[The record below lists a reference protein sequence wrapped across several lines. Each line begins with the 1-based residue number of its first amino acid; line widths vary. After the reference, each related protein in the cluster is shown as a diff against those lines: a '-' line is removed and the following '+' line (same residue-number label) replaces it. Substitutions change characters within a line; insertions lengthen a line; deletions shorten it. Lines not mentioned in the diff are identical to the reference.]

1 MEPQLRQPGG
11 SGTGTP
17 FTPFAVEQAAAK
29 AAAEAAVEAV
39 VEAVAEEVTGASPT
53 AEGSGDTADTSRPA
67 DFRKGARRSHRSDP
81 PAVKPAK

>member
-29 AAAEAAVEAV
+29 AAAEAVA
-39 VEAVAEEVTGASPT
+39 EAVAEEVTGASPT

>member
-29 AAAEAAVEAV
+29 AAAEEA
-39 VEAVAEEVTGASPT
+39 TGASPT
-53 AEGSGDTADTSRPA
+53 AEEPCDAADTSRPA

>member
-29 AAAEAAVEAV
+29 AA